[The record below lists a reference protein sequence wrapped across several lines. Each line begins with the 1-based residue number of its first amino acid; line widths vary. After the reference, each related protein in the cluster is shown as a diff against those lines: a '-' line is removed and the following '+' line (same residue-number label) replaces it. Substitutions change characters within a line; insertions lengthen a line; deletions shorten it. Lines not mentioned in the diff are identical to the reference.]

1 MHDGEF
7 RFHVSPGSQE
17 GQVGGVAREATNSQ
31 GSWVIDGQVAGR
43 NHHALKEALGHFPAV
58 LGQKPKRLCELYQDV
73 EQQQQSYGSER
84 MPSLL
89 KMAEECVKSLRLRL
103 GLT

>member
-17 GQVGGVAREATNSQ
+17 GQVGGIAREATNSQ
-31 GSWVIDGQVAGR
+31 GCWVIDLSKSLEEITMR
-43 NHHALKEALGHFPAV
+43 LEALGHFPAE
-58 LGQKPKRLCELYQDV
+58 GQKPKRLCEELYHDV

-89 KMAEECVKSLRLRL
+89 MAEQCVKSLRLRL